1 MAEDVD
7 QKPRVIGTT
16 GAVGIT
22 IPSSQSFFVGDTLS
36 SRRLVYGEGN
46 VLTLDSRDHDNL
58 YEPFHGFQDGR
69 IAALS
74 RDLDAVRNQIASIQ
88 KEAPANAAVAEQV
101 QTLTSLVEQAQAK
114 SKELMA
120 PVLLPPMEDME
131 VRLVAS
137 HSLERLE
144 EYRSDENKYYLFIG
158 LFGGAIL
165 GILANW
171 FTSAQFTITRFSVI
185 FIALLAILTLA
196 CVFMVMGISKRAKG
210 LRTKM
215 LSNEARPTTSARESQ
230 ETD

>member
-1 MAEDVD
+1 MPDNERQEV
-7 QKPRVIGTT
+7 VIGSFDS
-16 GAVGIT
+16 VGVFRP
-22 IPSSQSFFVGDTLS
+22 PSSIVVSGDTSLF
-36 SRRLVYGEGN
+36 SRPVTLRDGTIGT
-46 VLTLDSRDHDNL
+46 VLASDNERYSVSL
-58 YEPFHGFQDGR
+58 PGFQDTR
-69 IAALS
+69 IAALT
-74 RDLDAVRNQIASIQ
+74 RDLDAVRGQLASIQ
-88 KEAPANAAVAEQV
+88 KEASTNAALTEQV
-101 QTLTSLVEQAQAK
+101 KTLASLVEQVQAK

-171 FTSAQFTITRFSVI
+171 FTSAQFTITRFSVV
-185 FIALLAILTLA
+185 FIALLAILTFA

-215 LSNEARPTTSARESQ
+215 LSAEARPTASARESQ